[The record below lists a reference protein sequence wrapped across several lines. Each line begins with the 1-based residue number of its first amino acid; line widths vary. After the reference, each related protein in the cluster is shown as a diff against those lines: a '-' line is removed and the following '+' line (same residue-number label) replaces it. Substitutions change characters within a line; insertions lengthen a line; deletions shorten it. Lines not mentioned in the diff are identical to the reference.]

1 MEPNMIGPRA
11 RDWLPSLFDRIRF
24 RLLKLLYDAFFVVM
38 VRDRSWQEPLIS
50 SLAPQANNRILDF
63 GADSALTAV
72 TLARRFP
79 QAIFV
84 GTDPNPKAVEKSRRS
99 IARRQIPNVTV
110 IAAPLHGRLSFDA
123 GSFDKVL
130 CVLTFHNRPPD
141 EKLRIAKEML
151 RVLRHGGTVHVADY
165 DKPAT
170 SGERALL
177 RLAQYISGGPAAEPH
192 MNGTWIAVLEK
203 AGFAGV
209 RRQSSHS
216 VGVGRISVVKAR

>member
-1 MEPNMIGPRA
+1 MIGSRA
-11 RDWLPSLFDRIRF
+11 KYGVLVLFDRIRF
-24 RLLKLLYDAFFVVM
+24 RLLKLLYDGFFVVM
-38 VRDRSWQEPLIS
+38 VRDQTWQEPLIS
-50 SLAPQANNRILDF
+50 SVSPQANNRILDF
-63 GADSALTAV
+63 GADSASTAV

-79 QAIFV
+79 EATFV
-84 GTDPNPKAVEKSRRS
+84 GTDPNPKAVEKSRRG
-99 IARRQIPNVTV
+99 IARRHISNVTV
-110 IAAPLHGRLSFDA
+110 MVAPLHGRLSFDA

-130 CVLTFHNRPPD
+130 CVLTFHDRPPD

-151 RVLRHGGTVHVADY
+151 RVLRHGGTLHVADY

-177 RLAQYISGGPAAEPH
+177 RLTQYISGQPAAEPH
-192 MNGTWIAVLEK
+192 MNGSWIAVIEK

-216 VGVGRISVVKAR
+216 VGVGRISVIKARKR